1 MAKEHQVQL
10 STWGLHSDLVTCR
23 LKIRSMNDIVVLLQ
37 EKNLLAEM
45 RGAKKY
51 TVVGEIEAELDWPL
65 RIKNDFES
73 KDFFSSELRL

>member
-1 MAKEHQVQL
+1 
-10 STWGLHSDLVTCR
+10 
-23 LKIRSMNDIVVLLQ
+23 MNDIVVLLQ